1 MLWIGDPS
9 PCVDPPAQ
17 HYRRARLE
25 GGKVTG
31 RRRVDAGA
39 ELRGGG
45 PRRAVALALVVAVVT
60 SACALPVTIPR
71 AAPRPG
77 TAPTS
82 GSTAGTGSGQVPAAP
97 AAIECDQPAGGD
109 AFSAAAPD
117 DVLIDSAAVRAA
129 IGDLSMIT
137 ARSVRI
143 YRHDCLV
150 GTSGVDWA
158 NDSTPYEIWS
168 MTKSVLA
175 MLVGVAVT
183 QGHLSLDDTVG
194 QHLPEATG
202 QHAQITLRQ
211 LLTQTSGLT
220 FAWAN
225 TVAAVEGD
233 SVSHVLGLPF
243 DHQPGTFFE
252 YAQNPL
258 QLVGLMVERATGTD
272 LQDFAQTALFDPLG
286 IPRSRWAWQ
295 RDGAGHTLGFAGLQM
310 ASVDLARLG
319 SLLLHGGAWRGQRII
334 AEDYVRKMGTP
345 TETNPGY
352 GFLTWTNQGE
362 TYISAS
368 ALARRRIHHRWIP
381 AGPHDLMGISGL
393 FDQELWVIPSLD
405 VVVVRT
411 GNPAPVGWKHEF
423 LRRLLRGV
431 QDVPF
436 TDPGPAPLDDGL
448 DLSDFSR
455 LIDLN
460 TWPAR

>member
-1 MLWIGDPS
+1 MAERGPVHTIAGTRRRR
-9 PCVDPPAQ
+9 
-17 HYRRARLE
+17 RRAAALL
-25 GGKVTG
+25 V
-31 RRRVDAGA
+31 
-39 ELRGGG
+39 
-45 PRRAVALALVVAVVT
+45 AVALAS
-60 SACALPVTIPR
+60 SACALPVSIPR
-71 AAPRPG
+71 AAPRPEQAG
-77 TAPTS
+77 PPSGPT
-82 GSTAGTGSGQVPAAP
+82 TGTGTGEAP
-97 AAIECDQPAGGD
+97 APRTAVECSQPAGE
-109 AFSAAAPD
+109 APFSTAAPE
-117 DVLIDSAAVRAA
+117 DVLIDPEAVRAA

-150 GTSGVDWA
+150 GTSGLDWV
-158 NDSTPYEIWS
+158 NDSTPYELWS

-175 MLVGVAVT
+175 MLVGVAIT

-202 QHAQITLRQ
+202 QHAEITLRQ

-225 TVAAVEGD
+225 TIAALEGD
-233 SVSHVLGLPF
+233 SVAHVLRLPF
-243 DHQPGTFFE
+243 LHEPGTFFE

-258 QLVGLMVERATGTD
+258 QLVGVMVERATGSD
-272 LQDFAQTALFDPLG
+272 LQDLAQQELFDPLG
-286 IPRSRWAWQ
+286 IPRSRWEWL

-319 SLLLHGGAWRGQRII
+319 SLLLHGGEWRGQRII
-334 AEDYVRKMGTP
+334 SEEYVRQMGSSSP
-345 TETNPGY
+345 TNPGY

-368 ALARRRIHHRWIP
+368 ALARRQIHHRWIP
-381 AGPHDLMGISGL
+381 AAPPDLMGLSGL

-405 VVVVRT
+405 MVVVRT
-411 GNPAPVGWKHEF
+411 GNVAPMGWKHDF
-423 LRRLLRGV
+423 LRRLLQGLE
-431 QDVPF
+431 DVPF

-455 LIDLN
+455 LIDLT
-460 TWPAR
+460 TWPTR